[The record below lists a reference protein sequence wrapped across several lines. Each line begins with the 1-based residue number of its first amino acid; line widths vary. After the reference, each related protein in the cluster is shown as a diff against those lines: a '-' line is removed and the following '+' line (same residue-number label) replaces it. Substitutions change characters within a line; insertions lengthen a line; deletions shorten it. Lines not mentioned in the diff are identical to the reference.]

1 MPSQPGVGDVHV
13 DGLMTNISVAFTN
26 EEYIAEQVF
35 PIVMVDKQSDIIP
48 QYPKGDFLR
57 EVMKPWVP
65 GTPGARS
72 GYAVDTSLTYFCQGW
87 KLGKL
92 LPDDVVKNA
101 DLPFNLFKDA
111 ARWLEEQSL
120 LRWEIEFAN
129 QFMKTTSGTPGDAW
143 TEKIAATDFTAW
155 DNYGGSD
162 PINDLRVFADLSR
175 TRTGKISNK
184 AVMGKLTWDK
194 LVDHPLVVDRL
205 KYTSKESITKEMLA
219 KLVGLETILIGSAIQ
234 NTAIEGATDV
244 IAEVYPKNV
253 LLMAVPA
260 SPGLLTGSGGYT
272 FVWRPITGTPRFNR
286 RLELPEI
293 EATLLEV
300 KSYFDMKQID
310 SDFGTLLTA
319 VIS

>member
-65 GTPGARS
+65 GTTGARS

-101 DLPFNLFKDA
+101 DLPFNMFKDA

-120 LRWEIEFAN
+120 LRWEIEFASEFMSNALQGGNWN
-129 QFMKTTSGTPGDAW
+129 QKV
-143 TEKIAATDFTAW
+143 AATDFTAW

-162 PINDLRVFADLSR
+162 PINDLRVFADFSR
-175 TRTGKISNK
+175 TLTGKISNK

-194 LVDHPLVVDRL
+194 LVDHPLIVDRL

-219 KLVGLETILIGSAIQ
+219 KLVGLETILIGSAVQ
-234 NTAIEGATDV
+234 NTAEEGAADNIV
-244 IAEVYPKNV
+244 EVYPKNV
-253 LLMAVPA
+253 LLAAIPA
-260 SPGLLTGSGGYT
+260 SPGLLTAAGGYT

-300 KSYFDMKQID
+300 KSYFQMKQID
-310 SDFGTLLTA
+310 GEFGTLLTN